1 MLKTGVNNSIWARGE
16 FMNTAHEQNL
26 SPEAQGALPGEQVAI
41 SIIIPVYNVVAW
53 LPRAVDSLTAQTF
66 SDFEILLVDDGS
78 TDGSAE
84 LADKL
89 ALLDSRIRV
98 IHQNNAG
105 AAAARNTAIEVA
117 RGEFLY
123 FMDGDTGVN
132 RTCSRA
138 CMQLRMKTSSTCW

>member
-66 SDFEILLVDDGS
+66 SDFEILLVDDEVDVRES
-78 TDGSAE
+78 IA
-84 LADKL
+84 
-89 ALLDSRIRV
+89 RIRRV
-98 IHQNNAG
+98 GEDKETIYVCYVTNAHRLSLIH
-105 AAAARNTAIEVA
+105 I
-117 RGEFLY
+117 
-123 FMDGDTGVN
+123 
-132 RTCSRA
+132 
-138 CMQLRMKTSSTCW
+138 

>member
-1 MLKTGVNNSIWARGE
+1 
-16 FMNTAHEQNL
+16 MNTAHEQNL

-53 LPRAVDSLTAQTF
+53 LARAVDSLTAQTF

-89 ALLDSRIRV
+89 ALSDGRIRV

-105 AAAARNTAIEVA
+105 AAAGAQYRHRSGARRIPLFHGW
-117 RGEFLY
+117 R
-123 FMDGDTGVN
+123 
-132 RTCSRA
+132 
-138 CMQLRMKTSSTCW
+138 